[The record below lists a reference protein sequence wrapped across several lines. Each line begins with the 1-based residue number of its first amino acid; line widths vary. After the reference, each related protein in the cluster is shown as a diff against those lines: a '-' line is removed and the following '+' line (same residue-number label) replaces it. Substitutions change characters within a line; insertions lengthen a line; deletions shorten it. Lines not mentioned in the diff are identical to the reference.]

1 MDFLLPLLVFM
12 QALGAVV
19 GVVYAVLAELEWMRA
34 VKDGKIDRAER
45 AHLTQIAKG
54 LRFGMMTILVSSL
67 GLVILAYMAHG
78 MQPAE
83 TASYWTMILF
93 ALLIVALSWALSR
106 KKVSFALGSAAVFAA
121 WWFLATLTLGQIPAM
136 NFGSALAFYA
146 VATGVFSGILYYA
159 RTLIL
164 SSAQKTTV

>member
-1 MDFLLPLLVFM
+1 MNFLLPLLVFM

-19 GVVYAVLAELEWMRA
+19 GVAYAVLAELAWAGA
-34 VKDGKIDRAER
+34 VKDGKIDTAER
-45 AHLTQIAKG
+45 AHLTQLARG

-67 GLVILAYMAHG
+67 GLVILAYRAHG

-83 TASYWTMILF
+83 TTSYWTMIFF
-93 ALLIVALSWALSR
+93 ALLVVALSWALSR

-121 WWFLATLTLGQIPAM
+121 WWFLATLALGYMPPM

-146 VATGVFSGILYYA
+146 VATGVFAGILYYA
-159 RTLIL
+159 RMRIL
-164 SSAQKTTV
+164 TSAQKTSV